1 MNSQHPVR
9 LRPARLAFAI
19 AALVALSACGG
30 GGSGHQIKDPPPAP
44 PDPPPSSNYPE
55 PAVDAHLAL
64 THAYEAHDAGYTG
77 AGVTIGFL
85 DSGIRRDHPTMTG
98 KVSAS
103 YTYLDPV
110 YNDLESDDVL
120 GHGTAVAQI
129 AGGRPFGEL
138 PGGIAQGAKFVSARI
153 ISDAPPDDDGSGRGN
168 EVRDGSW
175 LSIPHEDLIDSGA
188 KISNNSWG
196 GLYWTGGDAVTRT
209 FVDAMRPF
217 VVDWGGLVVFA
228 AGNEGLDHP
237 SDTAALPALG
247 AGAEVLE
254 RGWLAVG
261 AVKSHKPDELADYS
275 NACGRA
281 MDFCLVAPGGVIVS
295 DVDDERDDPSY
306 WIYRGTSFAAPQVS
320 GAAALV
326 WEAFPYFDND
336 LVRQTLLGTATDLG
350 KPGVDEIFGHGLL
363 DVGRA
368 VQGPGRLDWGQFRV
382 AFSGGTSTWSND
394 ISGSGGITKTG
405 SGHLDLTGENR
416 YTGTTVVTGGSLSS
430 LHDLPGEVHIGE
442 HGLVL
447 LDGISV
453 GGSVENAGILALI
466 GTDPE
471 GTDHLVAGDFT
482 QADGGTLAFDI
493 GERLDVAGTATLAG
507 DALVTGI
514 TEGYVQSG
522 RETFLHASNGVDG
535 RFDGLF
541 AGEGVFLDASLG
553 YGSNTVWLDIE
564 RLDVSA
570 TAQGLGMPTAA
581 LSAAE
586 RVEQA
591 FRLIDR
597 GALPGMGDGPG
608 TAGFL
613 EAAGALQRSATAAAA
628 QESLASLSGELHGAE
643 TAFTMMALEGG
654 RHALENRL
662 DRMGRGGP
670 AGAWAERL
678 GSERGMGSNAGQLD
692 SDGWMIGHDLRVA
705 PNLTVGAAF
714 GQSDGFARHSLRRDR
729 ERNRQLDAQL
739 YASWD
744 SLAGSYLMG
753 RLSHGRMDRD
763 LQRDV
768 LLGSDRFGVHAGY
781 ATTHTTVG
789 LQAGHRFRLA
799 GGTLTP
805 YVGAQSLEL
814 SRDGFTEHGAAG
826 FGLSTT
832 GSSFNADQALAGV
845 RLDRA
850 TWWGNAR
857 VDLTGR
863 LEWQHTL
870 SQSGQGIAA
879 RFTGIDAWSPISGAG
894 LDDDVGVLGLG
905 LGADLPVGR
914 LGFELDARREFGE
927 TWTGADANWSVGF

>member
-1 MNSQHPVR
+1 MNPMR
-9 LRPARLAFAI
+9 LCLRPARLALAV

-30 GGSGHQIKDPPPAP
+30 GSSGSTIKDPAPPP
-44 PDPPPSSNYPE
+44 PDPPPTGNDPQ
-55 PAVDAHLAL
+55 PAVDVHLAL
-64 THAYEAHDAGYTG
+64 TNAYAAHDAGLTG
-77 AGVTIGFL
+77 KGVTIGVL
-85 DSGIRRDHPTMTG
+85 DSGIRRDHPMIDGRVT
-98 KVSAS
+98 AS
-103 YTYLDPV
+103 YTYLDR
-110 YNDLESDDVL
+110 YRNDLNTDDVL

-129 AGGRPFGEL
+129 AGGGPFGSL
-138 PGGIAQGAKFVSARI
+138 PGGIAQGASFVSARI
-153 ISDAPPDDDGSGRGN
+153 ISDAPPVDDGSGRGN
-168 EVRDGSW
+168 EVSDGSW
-175 LSIPHEDLIDSGA
+175 LEVPHEDLIASGA

-254 RGWLAVG
+254 RGWLTVA
-261 AVKSHKPDELADYS
+261 AIKSHDADELADYS

-281 MDFCLVAPGGVIVS
+281 ADFCLVAPGGVIVS
-295 DVDDERDDPSY
+295 DVDDEPGDPSY
-306 WIYRGTSFAAPQVS
+306 WIHRGTSFAAPQVS

-336 LVRQTLLGTATDLG
+336 MVRQAILGTAKDLG
-350 KPGVDEIFGHGLL
+350 TPGVDATFGHGLL

-368 VQGPGRLDWGQFRV
+368 VQGPGRLDWGQARA
-382 AFSGGTSTWSND
+382 AFNGGLSTWSND
-394 ISGSGGITKTG
+394 LTGAGGITKTG
-405 SGHLDLTGENR
+405 SGHLDLTGKNS
-416 YTGTTVVTGGSLSS
+416 YAGPTIVNGGSLSS
-430 LHDLPGEVHIGE
+430 LHDLPGEVRIGAS
-442 HGLVL
+442 GLVL
-447 LDGISV
+447 LDGIST
-453 GGSVENAGILALI
+453 GGSIQNAGTLALV
-466 GTDPE
+466 GSNPE
-471 GTDHLVAGDFT
+471 GTDHVVGGDFT
-482 QADGGTLAFDI
+482 QTGTGTLAFDI
-493 GERLDVAGTATLAG
+493 GETLDVRGTASLAG

-514 TEGYVQSG
+514 TEGYVHSD
-522 RETFLHASNGVDG
+522 RETFLHATQGVEG

-541 AGEGVFLDASLG
+541 ASEGVFLEASLG
-553 YGSNTVWLDIE
+553 YGGTTVWLDIE

-570 TAQGLGMPTAA
+570 TAQSLGMPTAA

-591 FRLIDR
+591 FRMIDR
-597 GALPGMGDGPG
+597 GALPGLGDGPG

-613 EAAGALQRSATAAAA
+613 QAAGALQRSATASAAEA
-628 QESLASLSGELHGAE
+628 SLASLSGELHGAE

-654 RHALENRL
+654 RHALESRL
-662 DRMGRGGP
+662 DRLGQGGA
-670 AGAWAERL
+670 AGAWVERL
-678 GSERGMGSNAGQLD
+678 GSERGLWSSAGQLD
-692 SDGWMIGHDLRVA
+692 SDGWMIGQDLRLS
-705 PNLTVGAAF
+705 PNLTVGAAV
-714 GQSDGFARHSLRRDR
+714 GQNDGFARHSLRRDR

-744 SLAGSYLMG
+744 SFGGSYLMG
-753 RLSHGRMDRD
+753 SLAHGRMDRD

-768 LLGSDRFGVHAGY
+768 LLGADRFGVHADY

-789 LQAGHRFRLA
+789 LQAGHRFRTA
-799 GGTLTP
+799 GGTVTP
-805 YVGAQSLEL
+805 YVGAQTLEL
-814 SRDGFTEHGAAG
+814 SRDGFTEAGAAG
-826 FGLSTT
+826 FGLSAA

-850 TWWGNAR
+850 MWWGTAR

-870 SQSGQGIAA
+870 SQSGQGINA
-879 RFTGIDAWSPISGAG
+879 RFTGIDAWSPINGAG

-905 LGADLPVGR
+905 LGVQMPVGR
-914 LGFELDARREFGE
+914 LGFDLNARREFGE
-927 TWTGADANWSVGF
+927 TWTGAYANWAVGF